1 MIEKIFTE
9 DEIKLLEDLKLEGIN
24 NLNIEDIIRIE
35 DVISKFLKVNGFDKN
50 YNITKDGKL
59 AESIL
64 DKISEL

>member
-35 DVISKFLKVNGFDKN
+35 DVISSFLQVKGFDKN